1 MLSFLAS
8 LPGSNDMQDVA
19 NSGIVPKLHGS
30 CTGQEEKCGFHPSPQ
45 DETVKTPSGIS
56 LYEVTL

>member
-1 MLSFLAS
+1 MTRVEF
-8 LPGSNDMQDVA
+8 
-19 NSGIVPKLHGS
+19 

-56 LYEVTL
+56 LYEVTLQTVPNSTLVLEIEKY